1 MLSCSSCTKI
11 LSSKYTLTRH
21 YLTCKLYLKDQ
32 ELKQTLNNLV
42 QAQDE
47 KEYEFQQELQQAK
60 TALTQAQEDKDKSI
74 TLFKQ
79 EQLTKQNEDLKKDI
93 TEYKKEIEHLRNIN
107 SQKDNLVNKISSQ
120 LLTIQSKP
128 TKIINNTQIN
138 NNYNLLPLTDNFIQ
152 MMVDKSMGEKSNINQ
167 LKSNRISSEDAF
179 AQYALKN
186 GLDKCVVI
194 TDAAR
199 NTISWKDDKDVTVK
213 DPNAKTLSTKIYN
226 AARPAFQKL
235 LENLQD
241 LYNLHLNKNPP
252 EIEEAQ
258 NYLEWIKFCKAII
271 KMDNKSVRR
280 FGQQL
285 GKYAPTKD
293 TINQTGENKYNN
305 LNLLLNKV
313 SARIISES
321 EVLTESVDSF
331 SQWFKD
337 TIAQFIVK
345 NKTTAN
351 TITLFNDKKEEIQLN
366 INDIFNIINLC
377 IELNG
382 SDAVK
387 NRVIMDM
394 LPSSKRKE
402 AKKTLEEFDNRMKW
416 FINNKTESDEMVIT
430 GDTNVVLLKE
440 KLGMINEIKDN

>member
-1 MLSCSSCTKI
+1 
-11 LSSKYTLTRH
+11 
-21 YLTCKLYLKDQ
+21 
-32 ELKQTLNNLV
+32 
-42 QAQDE
+42 
-47 KEYEFQQELQQAK
+47 
-60 TALTQAQEDKDKSI
+60 
-74 TLFKQ
+74 
-79 EQLTKQNEDLKKDI
+79 
-93 TEYKKEIEHLRNIN
+93 
-107 SQKDNLVNKISSQ
+107 
-120 LLTIQSKP
+120 
-128 TKIINNTQIN
+128 
-138 NNYNLLPLTDNFIQ
+138 

-167 LKSNRISSEDAF
+167 LKSNRITSEDAF

>member
-167 LKSNRISSEDAF
+167 LKSNRITSEDAF

>member
-1 MLSCSSCTKI
+1 MFTCSYCSKTLSNKYN
-11 LSSKYTLTRH
+11 LSRH
-21 YLTCKLYLKDQ
+21 LNICRLHIKDQ
-32 ELKQTLNNLV
+32 ELQKAKTVLSQV
-42 QAQDE
+42 QDE
-47 KEYEFQQELQQAK
+47 KDKELQQVK

-93 TEYKKEIEHLRNIN
+93 AEYKKEIEHLRNIN

-321 EVLTESVDSF
+321 EVLTESIDSF

-351 TITLFNDKKEEIQLN
+351 TITLFNDKKEEVQLN

-387 NRVIMDM
+387 NRVVMDM

-416 FINNKTESDEMVIT
+416 FINNKTDSDEMVIT

>member
-167 LKSNRISSEDAF
+167 LKSNRITSEDAF

-351 TITLFNDKKEEIQLN
+351 TITLFNDKKEEVQLN

-387 NRVIMDM
+387 NRVVMDM

>member
-167 LKSNRISSEDAF
+167 LKSNRITSEDAF

-387 NRVIMDM
+387 NRVVMDM